1 MLIGGERSNRYARNT
16 EVFRVVGLEE
26 TSEELQKNAHNS
38 EQDKIVY
45 MGKMSSA
52 SIVQ

>member
-26 TSEELQKNAHNS
+26 TSEDLQKMLTILS
-38 EQDKIVY
+38 KI
-45 MGKMSSA
+45 K
-52 SIVQ
+52 